1 MMSGGGSGGS
11 LSGGGGRG
19 VEAKDHQD
27 AFEVQVRAELGI
39 LGLGEY

>member
-1 MMSGGGSGGS
+1 MEVYQAVVAAVCP
-11 LSGGGGRG
+11 